1 MFEKFKK
8 YLGKPRPCLICND
21 DPEATQR
28 ATWATDE
35 YFKAVKC
42 QRCGMVTIEPGLS
55 EEGLTV
61 FYSQYMKMRTD
72 NEEKMKLRDLQYKQD
87 LKFITNFIDSGKI
100 LDVGCNGGFFLN
112 AFSNNFEKFGIEID
126 PGAVE
131 YAKENFDLDV
141 RFEKFGDD
149 SFDKENFDLVI
160 FRGVIEHMF
169 DPKSALDRAWEVLKP
184 GGKLFF
190 AATPNIDCISADLY
204 RDKWRVWH
212 PIEHINFFSVQ
223 TLHDLIGKDR
233 FSLLAS
239 EYPYLGTPYENQSK
253 DYQKLQQDISFKEN
267 GRWDEVSVSPP
278 FWGNMMNVVYSKKI
292 VERHN

>member
-8 YLGKPRPCLICND
+8 FLGKPRPCLICND
-21 DPEATQR
+21 DPQATER
-28 ATWATDE
+28 DIWATDE

-42 QRCGMVTIEPGLS
+42 QRCGLVTVEPGLS
-55 EEGLTV
+55 EEGLSE
-61 FYSQYMKMRTD
+61 FYSKYMKMRTD
-72 NEEKMKLRDLQYKQD
+72 NEEKMKLREVQYQQD
-87 LKFITNFIDSGKI
+87 LKFIMNFIDGGKI

-112 AFSNNFEKFGIEID
+112 EFNDSFEKYGVEVD
-126 PGAVE
+126 PGAVK
-131 YAKENFDLDV
+131 YAQENFSLDV
-141 RFEKFGDD
+141 RLEKFGED

-160 FRGVIEHMF
+160 FRGVIEHML

-223 TLHDLIGKDR
+223 TLHRLIGKDR

-239 EYPYLGTPYENQSK
+239 EYPYLGTPYENQPK
-253 DYQKLQQDISFKEN
+253 DYQKLQQDIFFKEN

-278 FWGNMMNVVYSKKI
+278 FWGNMMNVVYSKKM
-292 VERHN
+292 VERKN